1 MMIILIIIIVIL
13 IITQI
18 AILMQNL
25 SNKADI
31 DMIFEVAMSRDSTL
45 NERIRK
51 LEGKNLCECKGH
63 NLMEDINH

>member
-18 AILMQNL
+18 ATLMQNL

-31 DMIFEVAMSRDSTL
+31 DMIFEVAMSRDATL
-45 NERIRK
+45 NERLRN
-51 LEGKNLCECKGH
+51 LEVKKICKCKAKS
-63 NLMEDINH
+63 NE